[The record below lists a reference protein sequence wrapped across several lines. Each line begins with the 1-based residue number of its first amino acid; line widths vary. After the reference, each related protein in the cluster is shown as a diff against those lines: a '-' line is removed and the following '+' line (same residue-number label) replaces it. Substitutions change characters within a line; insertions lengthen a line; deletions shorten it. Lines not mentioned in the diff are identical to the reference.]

1 MMINDITNASCK
13 YISISNTL
21 NIPFQFKQQSSG
33 ANALARVRTL
43 TGKLIEFDV
52 EPKDTIED
60 VKKRVE
66 EKEGILPA
74 QQRLIFAG
82 KQMLVPP

>member
-1 MMINDITNASCK
+1 MMIK
-13 YISISNTL
+13 
-21 NIPFQFKQQSSG
+21 
-33 ANALARVRTL
+33 VRTL

-52 EPKDTIED
+52 EPTDTIED

-74 QQRLIFAG
+74 QQRLIYAG
-82 KQMLVPP
+82 KQM